1 VRVASK
7 GFETEIEALA
17 EITRL
22 GGVIPTGVSILLD
35 FFDDEN
41 LETVWCW
48 KDERTR
54 GASQVFKSE
63 REAIDALANDQLVFD
78 ALLG

>member
-41 LETVWCW
+41 LHTVWCW